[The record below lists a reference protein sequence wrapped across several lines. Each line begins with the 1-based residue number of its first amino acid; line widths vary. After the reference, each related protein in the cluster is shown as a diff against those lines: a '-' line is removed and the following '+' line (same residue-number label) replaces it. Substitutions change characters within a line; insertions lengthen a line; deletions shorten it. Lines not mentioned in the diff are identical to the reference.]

1 MRAFGNGTIRGCW
14 LVMSPSIV
22 LLASLCSTP
31 ALAAE
36 ADAETAPH
44 REETFDNGVSARVL
58 SGRTWLDTDSAPLI
72 GFGLALEHEFLEGEL
87 IVEVAGEWLHDPDRN
102 AALFEAL
109 AEHGFPITDRTSIVV
124 GAGPVFA
131 AALEHNPAWGGLA
144 VIALETEL
152 APRLQLFVELDGAVL
167 FDPEVVLETDLGT
180 GVMWTF

>member
-1 MRAFGNGTIRGCW
+1 MIST
-14 LVMSPSIV
+14 MT
-22 LLASLCSTP
+22 LLSLLCGTP
-31 ALAAE
+31 ALAASSAQTDE
-36 ADAETAPH
+36 ATSTQGDGEH
-44 REETFDNGVSARVL
+44 DSGVSVRVL

-72 GFGLALEHEFLEGEL
+72 GFGLALEHEFFDGQL

-102 AALFEAL
+102 AGLFEAL
-109 AEHGFPITDRTSIVV
+109 AEHGIPITDRTSIVV

-180 GVMWTF
+180 GVMWSF